1 MMNLGIKLFTLILPI
16 VMTLDVFCQVSDD
29 FSDGDFTNNP
39 IWVGD
44 VADFIVNG
52 DNQLQLNAAAA
63 GDSYLSTSHNLTQL
77 EDREWRFFLDFGL
90 SPSGSNGGEIYL
102 TSVNSD
108 LSTSPDGVYI
118 QIGETGSDD
127 PIRLFERDGG
137 TETEILTST
146 LGIVASPF
154 EISVKIIHRNNGD
167 WELYT
172 DLAGG
177 SAFQLD
183 VTANYPTAI
192 VGTHV
197 GPWVQYTSSNTSNY
211 IFDDFYVGPIQV
223 DNTPPNLVEANAISI
238 NQIEVLFDEGID
250 QVSGETAANYTVDNG
265 IGNPTTVVRD
275 GVNLALFTLTFATNF
290 NIGEIYNLTTENI
303 EDFEGN
309 TSTSQSD
316 DFQYIEAQ
324 TPDYGDIIINEF
336 MADETPIVGLPETQ
350 FIELYNR
357 SNKYFHLNEWKL
369 SDNNSTGTI
378 QDEWLYPG
386 EYLILVPTSGLTDYP
401 QAINVTSWASLNNTG
416 DDIILETDGGILVDE
431 LTYTDDWYQDESKED
446 GGWSLER
453 INPDLPCSDADNWI
467 ASTNPDGGTP
477 GAMNSVL
484 DNTPDSGAPS
494 LINAQASNPNFL
506 TLTFDEGMDTVSL
519 NNASFTSTPSLN
531 IDQRLINGAF
541 PDEFTLQFVENLTP
555 GLVYSFELTGFEDCS
570 GNQNSYEGT
579 FVLPQQ
585 ADGDEIV
592 INEIL
597 FNPLTSGSDF
607 VELYNRS
614 DKYIDLINWELAKYD
629 DDTISSNKLI
639 EDNYI
644 IAPDDYVVITTDSN
658 FQIANYPF
666 AKPGKFIQLPS
677 LPTYTNDSSTVYLIF
692 FGDVI
697 DKVSYSA
704 DWHFK
709 LLQSDKGVSLER
721 FDAFEPSNDENNW
734 HSASETVGFATPGI
748 KNSQAAS
755 PNSGGTIS
763 LSSNSF
769 SPDSD
774 GFEDV
779 LLITYEVDQ
788 PTMLGDLVIYD
799 DMGRKVRTLFT
810 SHLLGERGV
819 IKWDGLRD
827 DDNKASVGPYIILF
841 EALNTDTGEK
851 IAIRKVVTVA
861 GKL

>member
-1 MMNLGIKLFTLILPI
+1 MIKQLIFLLALSFSGLSFAQ
-16 VMTLDVFCQVSDD
+16 MSDD

-39 IWVGD
+39 TWIGD
-44 VADFIVNG
+44 FGDFIVNG
-52 DNQLQLNAAAA
+52 TNQLQLDAAAA
-63 GDSYLSTSHNLTQL
+63 GDSYLATTHGLTQL

-102 TSVNSD
+102 TATNSD
-108 LSTSPDGVYI
+108 LSSTPDGIYI

-127 PIRLFERDGG
+127 PLRLFERDGG

-146 LGIVASPF
+146 LGIVSSPF
-154 EISVKIIHRNNGD
+154 EISVKVIHRANGD

-197 GPWVQYTSSNTSNY
+197 GTWIQYTSSNTSNF
-211 IFDDFYVGPIQV
+211 IFDDIYVGLIQV
-223 DNTPPNLVEANAISI
+223 DNTPPNLVEATAISI
-238 NQIEVLFDEGID
+238 NQLEVLFDEGID
-250 QVSGETAANYTVDNG
+250 QTSGETVANYSVDNG
-265 IGNPTTVVRD
+265 IGNPTNSAQD

-290 NIGEIYNLTTENI
+290 TVGQIYNLTTQNI

-324 TPDYGDIIINEF
+324 TPSFGDIIINEF
-336 MADETPIVGLPETQ
+336 MADESPVVGLPETQ
-350 FIELYNR
+350 YVELYNR
-357 SNKYFHLNEWKL
+357 SNKYFHLNGWSL
-369 SDNNSTGTI
+369 SDNNSSGTI
-378 QDEWLYPG
+378 QDEWLNPG

-401 QAINVTSWASLNNTG
+401 QAINVTSWASLNNSG
-416 DDIILETDGGILVDE
+416 DDIRLETDGGILVDE
-431 LTYTDDWYQDESKED
+431 LTYTDEWYQDESKED

-453 INPDLPCSDADNWI
+453 INPDLPCSNADNWS
-467 ASTNPDGGTP
+467 ASTDPNGGTP
-477 GAMNSVL
+477 DLVNSIF
-484 DNTPDSGAPS
+484 DNTPDTNEPL
-494 LINAQASNPNFL
+494 LINAQAISPDFL

-519 NNASFTSTPSLN
+519 NNATFTSNPSLT
-531 IDQRLINGAF
+531 IDQKLINGAF
-541 PDEFTLQFVENLTP
+541 PSDFTLQFVENITP
-555 GLVYSFELTGFEDCS
+555 GLVYSFELTGFQDCS
-570 GNQNSYEGT
+570 GNQNSYTGT

-585 ADGDEIV
+585 ADGEEII

-614 DKYIDLINWELAKYD
+614 DKYIDLNGWELANYD
-629 DDTISSNKLI
+629 DDTISNNKI
-639 EDNYI
+639 IDVNYI
-644 IAPDDYVVITTDSN
+644 IAPDDYVVVTTDSN

-666 AKPGKFIQLPS
+666 AQPGNFIQIESLPS
-677 LPTYTNDSSTVYLIF
+677 YTNDSSTVYLVF
-692 FGDVI
+692 FNEVI
-697 DKVSYSA
+697 DKVAYNS

-721 FDAFEPSNDENNW
+721 FDASEPSNDENNW

-769 SPDSD
+769 SPDND
-774 GFEDV
+774 GFQDA

-788 PTMLGDLVIYD
+788 PTMLGDMTVYD
-799 DMGRKVRTLFT
+799 DMGRKVRTLLS

-827 DDNKASVGPYIILF
+827 DDNKASIGPYIILF

-851 IAIRKVVTVA
+851 IAVRKVVTVA
-861 GKL
+861 GQL

>member
-1 MMNLGIKLFTLILPI
+1 MIKKLIIL
-16 VMTLDVFCQVSDD
+16 LALSLSFAYNAQVSDD

-44 VADFIVNG
+44 VVDFTING
-52 DNQLQLNAAAA
+52 TNQLQLNAAAA
-63 GDSYLSTSHNLTQL
+63 GESYLSTTHNLTQL
-77 EDREWRFFLDFGL
+77 EDREWRFYLDFGL

-102 TSVNSD
+102 TAINSD
-108 LSTSPDGVYI
+108 LSTTPDGI
-118 QIGETGSDD
+118 FMQIGETGSSD
-127 PIRLFERDGG
+127 PIRLVERDGG
-137 TETEILTST
+137 VETEILSST

-154 EISVKIIHRNNGD
+154 EISVKIIHRANGD

-183 VTANYPTAI
+183 ATANYSTTI
-192 VGTHV
+192 VGSHV
-197 GPWVQYTSSNTSNY
+197 GPWVQYTSSNTSNF
-211 IFDDFYVGPIQV
+211 IFDDIYVGTIQV
-223 DNTPPNLVEANAISI
+223 DNTPPNLVEATAVST

-250 QVSGETAANYTVDNG
+250 QNSGQTAANYSVDNG
-265 IGNPTTVVRD
+265 IGNPTSVVRD
-275 GVNLALFTLTFATNF
+275 GVNLALFTLTFSSNF
-290 NIGEIYNLTTENI
+290 NIGQVYNLTTENV
-303 EDFEGN
+303 EDFAGN
-309 TSTSQSD
+309 PGTSQSD

-324 TPDYGDIIINEF
+324 NPVFGDIIINEF
-336 MADETPIVGLPETQ
+336 MADESPVVGLPETQ
-350 FIELYNR
+350 FVELYNR
-357 SNKYFHLNEWKL
+357 SNKYFHLNNWSL

-416 DDIILETDGGILVDE
+416 DDIRLETDGGILVDE
-431 LTYTDDWYQDESKED
+431 LTYSDEWYQDPSKED

-453 INPDLPCSDADNWI
+453 INPDLPCSDADNWS
-467 ASTNPDGGTP
+467 ASIDPDGGTP
-477 GAMNSVL
+477 GVVNSIL
-484 DNTPDSGAPS
+484 DNTPDTDSP
-494 LINAQASNPNFL
+494 LLENAQAANPNFL
-506 TLTFDEGMDTVSL
+506 TLTFSEGMDSL
-519 NNASFTSTPSLN
+519 NLSTVNFSSTPALTIN
-531 IDQRLINGAF
+531 QRLINGKY
-541 PDEFTLQFVENLTP
+541 PKVFTLEFNENLTP

-570 GNQNSYEGT
+570 GNQNSFDGT

-585 ADGDEIV
+585 ADGDEII

-607 VELYNRS
+607 IELYNRS
-614 DKYIDLINWELAKYD
+614 DKYIDLINWELANYD
-629 DDTISSNKLI
+629 DDTISNIKI
-639 EDNYI
+639 ITENYI
-644 IAPDDYVVITTDSN
+644 LAPEDYIVITTDTN
-658 FQIANYPF
+658 FQVANYPF
-666 AKPGKFIQLPS
+666 AQPGKFIQIPS
-677 LPTYTNDSSTVYLIF
+677 LPSYTNDSSTVYLIF
-692 FGDVI
+692 FNDVI
-697 DKVSYSA
+697 DKVAYSS

-721 FDAFEPSNDENNW
+721 FDPFEPSNSEDNW

-769 SPDSD
+769 SPDND

-779 LLITYEVDQ
+779 VLITYEVDQ
-788 PTMLGDLVIYD
+788 PTMLGDLTVYD
-799 DMGRKVRTLFT
+799 DMGREVRTLLS

-827 DDNKASVGPYIILF
+827 DNNKASIGPYIILF

-861 GKL
+861 GQL

>member
-1 MMNLGIKLFTLILPI
+1 MIKQILFLFALTAYGISSA
-16 VMTLDVFCQVSDD
+16 QVSDD
-29 FSDGDFTNNP
+29 FSDGNFTNNP

-44 VADFIVNG
+44 VGDFEVNG
-52 DNQLQLNAAAA
+52 SNQLQLNAAAA
-63 GDSYLSTSHNLTQL
+63 GESYLATAHNLTQL
-77 EDREWRFFLDFGL
+77 EDREWRFFLDFGF

-102 TSVNSD
+102 TAVNSD
-108 LSTSPDGVYI
+108 LSTTPDGVYI

-127 PIRLFERDGG
+127 PLRLFERDGG

-154 EISVKIIHRNNGD
+154 EISIKIIHRNNGD

-183 VTANYPTAI
+183 ATANYPTAI

-197 GPWVQYTSSNTSNY
+197 GPWVQYTSSNTSNF
-211 IFDDFYVGPIQV
+211 IFDDIYVGPIQV
-223 DNTPPNLVEANAISI
+223 DNTPPSLVETNAISI
-238 NQIEVLFDEGID
+238 NQLEVLFDEGID
-250 QVSGETAANYTVDNG
+250 QTSGETLANYSVDNG
-265 IGNPTTVVRD
+265 IGNPITVTRD
-275 GVNLALFTLTFATNF
+275 GVNLALFTLTFANNF
-290 NIGEIYNLTTENI
+290 NIGELYNLTTENI

-309 TSTSQSD
+309 ASTVESD

-324 TPDYGDIIINEF
+324 IPDFGDIIINEF
-336 MADETPIVGLPETQ
+336 MADESPVVGLPETQ
-350 FIELYNR
+350 YVELYNR
-357 SNKYFHLNEWKL
+357 SNKYFNLNNWKL
-369 SDNNSTGTI
+369 SDNNSSGTI

-401 QAINVTSWASLNNTG
+401 QAINVTSWASLNNSG
-416 DDIILETDGGILVDE
+416 DDIILETDAGVLVDA
-431 LTYTDDWYQDESKED
+431 LTYTDEWYQDENKED

-453 INPDLPCSDADNWI
+453 INPDLPCSNEDNWS
-467 ASTNPDGGTP
+467 ASTNMDGGTP
-477 GAMNSVL
+477 GVINSIF
-484 DNTPDSGAPS
+484 DNAPDTNEPL
-494 LINAQASNPNFL
+494 LINAQAFSPNFL
-506 TLTFDEGMDTVSL
+506 TLTFNEGMDTASL
-519 NNASFTSTPSLN
+519 NNATFTSNPSLT
-531 IDQRLINGAF
+531 IDQKLINGAF
-541 PDEFTLQFVENLTP
+541 PADYTLQFVENISP

-570 GNQNSYEGT
+570 GNQNSFTGT

-614 DKYIDLINWELAKYD
+614 DKYIDLINWELANYD
-629 DDTISSNKLI
+629 DDTISNNKVI
-639 EDNYI
+639 DENYI
-644 IAPDDYVVITTDSN
+644 IAPDDYVVVTTDSN
-658 FQIANYPF
+658 FQISNYPF
-666 AKPGKFIQLPS
+666 AQPGKFIQIPS
-677 LPTYTNDSSTVYLIF
+677 LPSYTNDSSTVYLIF
-692 FGDVI
+692 FNEVI
-697 DKVSYSA
+697 DKVSYSSE
-704 DWHFK
+704 WHFK

-721 FDAFEPSNDENNW
+721 FDPDEASNDENNW
-734 HSASETVGFATPGI
+734 HSASETVGFATPGT
-748 KNSQAAS
+748 KNSQVAS

-769 SPDSD
+769 SPDND
-774 GFEDV
+774 GFQDA

-788 PTMLGDLVIYD
+788 PTMLGDMTVYD
-799 DMGRKVRTLFT
+799 DMGRKVKTLLS

-819 IKWDGLRD
+819 IQWDGLRD
-827 DDNKASVGPYIILF
+827 DENKASIGPYIILF

-851 IAIRKVVTVA
+851 IAVRKVVTLA
-861 GKL
+861 GQL

>member
-1 MMNLGIKLFTLILPI
+1 MKSRVKLFTLLIPMLI
-16 VMTLDVFCQVSDD
+16 TNQAICQLSDD

-52 DNQLQLNAAAA
+52 NNQLQLNAAAA
-63 GDSYLSTSHNLTQL
+63 GNSYLSTAHNLTQL
-77 EDREWRFFLDFGL
+77 GDREWRFFLDFGL
-90 SPSGSNGGEIYL
+90 SPSGSNGGETYL
-102 TSVNSD
+102 TSTNSD
-108 LSTSPDGVYI
+108 LSTSPDGIFI

-127 PIRLFERDGG
+127 PLRLFERNGG
-137 TETEILTST
+137 VETEILFST

-154 EISVKIIHRNNGD
+154 EISIKIIHRNNGD

-183 VTANYPTAI
+183 VTANYPTVI

-197 GPWVQYTSSNTSNY
+197 GPWVQYTSSNTSNF

-223 DNTPPNLVEANAISI
+223 DNTAPNLVEANAVSI
-238 NQIEVLFDEGID
+238 NQLEVLFDEGID
-250 QVSGETAANYTVDNG
+250 QTSGETAANYSVDNG
-265 IGNPTTVVRD
+265 IGNPTSVTRD

-290 NIGEIYNLTTENI
+290 NVGQVYNLTTVNI
-303 EDFEGN
+303 QDFAGN
-309 TSTSQSD
+309 SSASQSD

-324 TPDYGDIIINEF
+324 TPDFGDIIINEF
-336 MADETPIVGLPETQ
+336 MADESPVVGLPETQ
-350 FIELYNR
+350 YIELYNR
-357 SNKYFHLNEWKL
+357 SNKYFHLNGWKL

-386 EYLILVPTSGLTDYP
+386 EYLILVATSGLTDYP

-416 DDIILETDGGILVDE
+416 DDIILETDGGIIVDQ
-431 LTYTDDWYQDESKED
+431 LTYTDEWYQNPSKED
-446 GGWSLER
+446 GGWSIER
-453 INPDLPCSDADNWI
+453 INQDLPCSDADNWT
-467 ASTNPDGGTP
+467 ASINPNGGTP
-477 GAMNSVL
+477 GAINSLV
-484 DNTPDSGAPS
+484 DNTPDTNEPL
-494 LINAQASNPNFL
+494 LINAQASGSTFL

-519 NNASFTSTPSLN
+519 NNAVFTSTPSLT
-531 IDQRLINGAF
+531 IDQILINGAF
-541 PDEFTLQFVENLTP
+541 PDEFTLKFVENITR

-570 GNQNSYEGT
+570 GNQNSYAGT
-579 FVLPQQ
+579 FVLPQK
-585 ADGDEIV
+585 ADGDEII

-614 DKYIDLINWELAKYD
+614 DKYIDLNNWELANYD
-629 DDTISSNKLI
+629 DDTISSNKI
-639 EDNYI
+639 IDDNYI
-644 IAPDDYVVITTDSN
+644 LAPDDYVVITTDSS

-666 AKPGKFIQLPS
+666 AQPGKFIQIPS
-677 LPTYTNDSSTVYLIF
+677 LPSYTNDSSTVYLIF
-692 FGDVI
+692 FNDII
-697 DKVSYSA
+697 DKVAYSS

-721 FDAFEPSNDENNW
+721 FDASEPSNNENNW
-734 HSASETVGFATPGI
+734 HSASETVGFATPGV

-769 SPDSD
+769 SPDND
-774 GFEDV
+774 GFQDA

-788 PTMLGDLVIYD
+788 PTMLGDLTVYD
-799 DMGRKVRTLFT
+799 DMGRKVRTLLS

-827 DDNKASVGPYIILF
+827 DDNKASIGPYIILF

-861 GKL
+861 GQL

>member
-1 MMNLGIKLFTLILPI
+1 MIKQLIFLLTLSFSGLSFAQ
-16 VMTLDVFCQVSDD
+16 MSDD

-39 IWVGD
+39 TWIGD
-44 VADFIVNG
+44 AGDFIVNG
-52 DNQLQLNAAAA
+52 NSQLQLNAAAA
-63 GDSYLSTSHNLTQL
+63 GDSYLATPHNLTQL

-102 TSVNSD
+102 TALNSD
-108 LSTSPDGVYI
+108 LSSTPDGIYI

-127 PIRLFERDGG
+127 PLRLFERDGG

-146 LGIVASPF
+146 LGIVSSPF
-154 EISVKIIHRNNGD
+154 EISVKVIHRANGD

-197 GPWVQYTSSNTSNY
+197 GTWIQYTSSNTSNF
-211 IFDDFYVGPIQV
+211 IFDDIYVGPIQI
-223 DNTPPNLVEANAISI
+223 DNIPPNLVEATAVSM
-238 NQIEVLFDEGID
+238 NQLEVLFDEGID
-250 QVSGETAANYTVDNG
+250 QTSGETVANYSVDNG
-265 IGNPTTVVRD
+265 IGNPTNSAQD
-275 GVNLALFTLTFATNF
+275 GINLALFTLTFATNF
-290 NIGEIYNLTTENI
+290 TVGQIYNLTTQNI

-324 TPDYGDIIINEF
+324 TPSFGDIIINEF
-336 MADETPIVGLPETQ
+336 MADESPVVGLPETQ
-350 FIELYNR
+350 YVELYNR
-357 SNKYFHLNEWKL
+357 SNKYFHLNGWNL
-369 SDNNSTGTI
+369 SDNNSSGTI
-378 QDEWLYPG
+378 QDDWLYPG

-416 DDIILETDGGILVDE
+416 DDIILETDGGIIVDQ
-431 LTYTDDWYQDESKED
+431 LTYTDEWYQDPNKED

-453 INPDLPCSDADNWI
+453 INPDLPCSNANNWI

-477 GAMNSVL
+477 GVVNSVL
-484 DNTPDSGAPS
+484 DNTPDTDNPTITSTLAYG
-494 LINAQASNPNFL
+494 PNFL
-506 TLTFDEGMDTVSL
+506 TITFNEGMDSLSLANATFSVSPNL
-519 NNASFTSTPSLN
+519 T
-531 IDQRLINGAF
+531 IDQRLLNEAY
-541 PDEFTLQFVENLTP
+541 PKELTLQFNESITP
-555 GLVYSFELTGFEDCS
+555 GVVYSFDLTGFEDCS
-570 GNQNSYEGT
+570 GNQNNYEGT
-579 FVLPQQ
+579 FVLPQVPE
-585 ADGDEIV
+585 GDEII

-597 FNPLTSGSDF
+597 FNPLTGGSDF

-614 DKYIDLINWELAKYD
+614 DKYINLINWELAKF
-629 DDTISSNKLI
+629 DDTITDNKI
-639 EDNYI
+639 IGVNYI
-644 IAPDDYVVITTDSN
+644 LSPDEYVVVTADSN

-666 AKPGKFIQLPS
+666 AQPGNFIQLES
-677 LPTYTNDSSTVYLIF
+677 LPSYTNDSSTVFLVF
-692 FGDVI
+692 FNEVI
-697 DKVSYSA
+697 DKVAYSS

-721 FDAFEPSNDENNW
+721 FDASEPSNDENNW

-769 SPDSD
+769 SPDND
-774 GFEDV
+774 GFQDA

-788 PTMLGDLVIYD
+788 PTMLGDLTVYD
-799 DMGRKVRTLFT
+799 DMGRKVRTLLS

-827 DDNKASVGPYIILF
+827 DDNKASIGPYIILF

-861 GKL
+861 GQL

>member
-1 MMNLGIKLFTLILPI
+1 MKNSITLLLFT
-16 VMTLDVFCQVSDD
+16 TLSIFTYAQTSDD

-52 DNQLQLNAAAA
+52 NDQLQLDAAAA
-63 GDSYLSTSHNLTQL
+63 GDSYLSTAHNLTQL
-77 EDREWRFFLDFGL
+77 EDQEWRFFLDFGF

-102 TSVNSD
+102 TATDSD
-108 LSTSPDGVYI
+108 LSTSPDGIFI

-137 TETEILTST
+137 TETEILEST

-167 WELYT
+167 WELFT

-177 SAFQLD
+177 NAFQLD
-183 VTANYPTAI
+183 VSANYPTPI
-192 VGTHV
+192 VGSHV
-197 GPWVQYTSSNTSNY
+197 GPWVQYTASNISNF
-211 IFDDFYVGPIQV
+211 IFDDIYVGPIQV

-238 NQIEVLFDEGID
+238 NQLEVLFDEGID
-250 QVSGETAANYTVDNG
+250 QASGEDINNYSVDNG
-265 IGNPTTVVRD
+265 LGNPTSVVRD
-275 GVNLALFTLTFATNF
+275 GTNLALFTLTFADDF
-290 NIGEIYNLTTENI
+290 NIGDVYNLTTENI

-316 DFQYIEAQ
+316 DFQYIESQ
-324 TPDYGDIIINEF
+324 TPEFGDIIINEF
-336 MADETPIVGLPETQ
+336 MADETPVVGLPETQ

-357 SNKYFHLNEWKL
+357 SNKYFHLDEWKL

-416 DDIILETDGGILVDE
+416 DDIRLETDGGILVDE
-431 LTYTDDWYQDESKED
+431 LTYTDDWYQNPDKED
-446 GGWSLER
+446 GGWSIER
-453 INPDLPCSDADNWI
+453 INPDLPCSDGNNWT

-477 GAMNSVL
+477 GSVNSVL
-484 DNTPDSGAPS
+484 DNTPDTDEPH
-494 LINAQASNPNFL
+494 LINSLASAPHFL
-506 TLTFDEGMDTVSL
+506 TITFDEGMDSL
-519 NNASFTSTPSLN
+519 SLVNAVFSSSPSLTV
-531 IDQRLINGAF
+531 DQRLINASY
-541 PDEFTLQFVENLTP
+541 PKEFTLQFNEAITP
-555 GLVYSFELTGFEDCS
+555 GVVHTFELTGFEDCS
-570 GNQNSYEGT
+570 GNENSFEGT
-579 FVLPQQ
+579 FVVPQQ
-585 ADGDEIV
+585 ADGDEII

-614 DKYIDLINWELAKYD
+614 DKYIDLINWELAKFD
-629 DDTISSNKLI
+629 DDTISNNVSI
-639 EDNYI
+639 EDHYI
-644 IAPDDYVVITTDSN
+644 LAPDDYVVLTTDSN

-677 LPTYTNDSSTVYLIF
+677 LPSYTNDSSTVYLIF
-692 FGDVI
+692 FSDVI
-697 DKVSYSA
+697 DKVAYSS

-755 PNSGGTIS
+755 PNSGGTVS
-763 LSSNSF
+763 LSSKSF
-769 SPDSD
+769 SPDND
-774 GFEDV
+774 GHEDV
-779 LLITYEVDQ
+779 LLITYEVDE

-799 DMGRKVRTLFT
+799 DMGRKVRTLMS

-827 DDNKASVGPYIILF
+827 DENKASIGPYIILF
-841 EALNTDTGEK
+841 EALNAETGEK
-851 IAIRKVVTVA
+851 IAIRKAVTVA
-861 GKL
+861 GQL

>member
-1 MMNLGIKLFTLILPI
+1 MRLTTLFFTIC
-16 VMTLDVFCQVSDD
+16 VFYTINAQVSDNFD
-29 FSDGDFTNNP
+29 DGDFTNNP

-44 VADFIVNG
+44 IGDFIVNG
-52 DNQLQLNAAAA
+52 DNQLQLDAAAA
-63 GDSYLSTSHNLTQL
+63 GESYLATAHNLTQL

-102 TSVNSD
+102 TSINSD
-108 LSTSPDGVYI
+108 LSTSPDGIFI

-127 PIRLFERDGG
+127 PLRLFERIGG
-137 TETEILTST
+137 VETEILTST

-154 EISVKIIHRNNGD
+154 KITVKIIHRNNGD

-177 SAFQLD
+177 SALQLD
-183 VTANYPTAI
+183 ASVNYPTAI
-192 VGTHV
+192 VGSHV
-197 GPWVQYTSSNTSNY
+197 GPWVQYTASNISNF
-211 IFDDFYVGPIQV
+211 IFDDFYVGSIQI

-238 NQIEVLFDEGID
+238 NQLEVLFDEGID
-250 QVSGETAANYTVDNG
+250 QVSGESVANYTIDSG
-265 IGNPTTVVRD
+265 IGNPSAVTRD
-275 GVNLALFTLTFATNF
+275 GMNLALFTLTFADNF
-290 NIGEIYNLTTENI
+290 TVGQVYNLTTENI

-309 TSTSQSD
+309 ASTVQTD

-324 TPDYGDIIINEF
+324 TPIYGDIIINEF
-336 MADETPIVGLPETQ
+336 MADETPIIGLPETQ
-350 FIELYNR
+350 FVELYNR
-357 SNKYFHLNEWKL
+357 SSKYFHLDGWKL

-401 QAINVTSWASLNNTG
+401 EAINVTSWASLNNTG
-416 DDIILETDGGILVDE
+416 DDVILETGGGTLVDQ
-431 LTYTDDWYQDESKED
+431 LSYTDEWYQDAEKED

-453 INPDLPCSDADNWI
+453 INPDLACSDGDNWR
-467 ASTNPDGGTP
+467 ASVDPNGGTP
-477 GAMNSVL
+477 GAANSVL
-484 DNTPDSGAPS
+484 DNTPDTTVPK
-494 LINAQASNPNFL
+494 LINTLAFGPNFL
-506 TLTFDEGMDTVSL
+506 TINFDEGMDSL
-519 NNASFTSTPSLN
+519 TLANANFSSTPNLT
-531 IDQRLINGAF
+531 IDQQIINATY
-541 PDEFTLQFVENLTP
+541 PKEFTIQFNENITP

-579 FVLPQQ
+579 FVLAQQ
-585 ADGDEIV
+585 SDGDEII

-614 DKYIDLINWELAKYD
+614 EKYIDLINWELAKYD
-629 DDTISSNKLI
+629 DDTISNNVSI
-639 EDNYI
+639 EDHYI
-644 IAPDDYVVITTDSN
+644 LAPDDYVVITKDSN

-666 AKPGKFIQLPS
+666 ARPGKFIQLSSIPS
-677 LPTYTNDSSTVYLIF
+677 YTNDSSTVYLIF

-697 DKVSYSA
+697 DKVSYSS

-709 LLQSDKGVSLER
+709 LLQTDKGVSLER

-734 HSASETVGFATPGI
+734 HSASETVGFATPGT

-763 LSSNSF
+763 LTSNSF
-769 SPDSD
+769 SPDND
-774 GFEDV
+774 GFQDA

-788 PTMLGDLVIYD
+788 PTMLGDMVIYD
-799 DMGRKVRTLFT
+799 DMGRKVRTLLS

-827 DDNKASVGPYIILF
+827 DENKASIGPYIILF